1 MDPFKDIR
9 PYRDS
14 EVAKVLESLISNPS
28 VLKAL
33 IGLQFP
39 GIISKVPFIK
49 FFVKQQLLSRVK
61 TIHSI
66 DDYQQV
72 FKGLME
78 KVVQES
84 IATFSVDGL
93 KELNQNDS
101 HLYISNHRDISLD
114 AALLAL
120 NLYQSGFKT
129 FNIAVGNNLMEE
141 KWASDL
147 FRLNKSFIIQRS
159 GGTKKEIY
167 SGLSLASQFI
177 QESIFQNNDSIW
189 IAQKQGRAKD
199 GIDETDP
206 ALLKMIHL
214 TERKT
219 QSIAD
224 YFNSLKVVPVSIS
237 YEYDPND
244 QLKAKE
250 LYSSESNSA
259 YVKEKDEDLRSIANG
274 ITGFKG
280 NVNINLSKPM
290 EFEQQDDYQTIAE
303 KISDSIISM
312 YRLHATNYA
321 ACNLLKINYQDQ
333 IAYSSKDIEEAEKV
347 LQDRLKNLE
356 NGARSKLLEQYANPV
371 IRKSKLS

>member
-101 HLYISNHRDISLD
+101 HLYISNHRDIS
-114 AALLAL
+114 
-120 NLYQSGFKT
+120 
-129 FNIAVGNNLMEE
+129 
-141 KWASDL
+141 
-147 FRLNKSFIIQRS
+147 
-159 GGTKKEIY
+159 
-167 SGLSLASQFI
+167 
-177 QESIFQNNDSIW
+177 
-189 IAQKQGRAKD
+189 
-199 GIDETDP
+199 
-206 ALLKMIHL
+206 
-214 TERKT
+214 
-219 QSIAD
+219 
-224 YFNSLKVVPVSIS
+224 PVS
-237 YEYDPND
+237 YTH
-244 QLKAKE
+244 
-250 LYSSESNSA
+250 
-259 YVKEKDEDLRSIANG
+259 LRAHE
-274 ITGFKG
+274 T
-280 NVNINLSKPM
+280 
-290 EFEQQDDYQTIAE
+290 
-303 KISDSIISM
+303 
-312 YRLHATNYA
+312 
-321 ACNLLKINYQDQ
+321 
-333 IAYSSKDIEEAEKV
+333 
-347 LQDRLKNLE
+347 
-356 NGARSKLLEQYANPV
+356 
-371 IRKSKLS
+371 